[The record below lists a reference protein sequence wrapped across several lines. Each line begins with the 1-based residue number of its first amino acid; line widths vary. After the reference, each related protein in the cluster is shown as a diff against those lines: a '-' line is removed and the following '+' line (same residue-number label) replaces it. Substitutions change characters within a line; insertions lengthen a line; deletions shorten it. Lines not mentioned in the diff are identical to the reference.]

1 MNTSLKKYLFSY
13 LLVISCFAH
22 LNSDGQVLS
31 FNNSDLKSMSI
42 VKDSSKKSYL
52 LLFCKNLKTVLKWYY
67 LNSFEKPKNTHFL
80 EFLHWAK

>member
-52 LLFCKNLKTVLKWYY
+52 LLFCKKTLRTGSYSKATS
-67 LNSFEKPKNTHFL
+67 LAHTMGKRKLALPSP
-80 EFLHWAK
+80 